1 MRGAAPACA
10 DGSALDAEGRV
21 LETCISRGPAR
32 NARRLRTRPGA
43 RWDGSSRHESLRA
56 KNVKNP
62 CTGTKTR
69 VAAFYS
75 HICAIRAIL
84 QPQMSSIAALE
95 KRVKA
100 LEDDEDFAK
109 PSYVPPPPPAA
120 SSAGASSSEVDA
132 LRKENAKLQDLL
144 AKERYR
150 IKHLIR
156 AIEAKS

>member
-1 MRGAAPACA
+1 MYIAPA
-10 DGSALDAEGRV
+10 R
-21 LETCISRGPAR
+21 
-32 NARRLRTRPGA
+32 
-43 RWDGSSRHESLRA
+43 
-56 KNVKNP
+56 
-62 CTGTKTR
+62 KTR
-69 VAAFYS
+69 AQQQKQLVPGITAAS
-75 HICAIRAIL
+75 LPHRCQIGASRSIL
-84 QPQMSSIAALE
+84 SRIGQMSSIAALE

-109 PSYVPPPPPAA
+109 PSYVPPPPPAGTA
-120 SSAGASSSEVDA
+120 SGASSSEVDE

>member
-1 MRGAAPACA
+1 MN
-10 DGSALDAEGRV
+10 
-21 LETCISRGPAR
+21 I
-32 NARRLRTRPGA
+32 
-43 RWDGSSRHESLRA
+43 LRA
-56 KNVKNP
+56 KSVKNP
-62 CTGTKTR
+62 CTCIISCLP
-69 VAAFYS
+69 S
-75 HICAIRAIL
+75 HSRPHRCQIGASRSIL
-84 QPQMSSIAALE
+84 SRIGQMSSIAALE

>member
-1 MRGAAPACA
+1 M
-10 DGSALDAEGRV
+10 GRARAGMYILRPKKPV
-21 LETCISRGPAR
+21 HKIAKNSR
-32 NARRLRTRPGA
+32 
-43 RWDGSSRHESLRA
+43 SLRH
-56 KNVKNP
+56 
-62 CTGTKTR
+62 
-69 VAAFYS
+69 YS
-75 HICAIRAIL
+75 RIGATSVPLIG
-84 QPQMSSIAALE
+84 QMSSLAALE

-109 PSYVPPPPPAA
+109 PSYVPPPPAA
-120 SSAGASSSEVDA
+120 SSASSAEVDE

>member
-1 MRGAAPACA
+1 MYIAPA
-10 DGSALDAEGRV
+10 R
-21 LETCISRGPAR
+21 
-32 NARRLRTRPGA
+32 
-43 RWDGSSRHESLRA
+43 
-56 KNVKNP
+56 
-62 CTGTKTR
+62 KTR
-69 VAAFYS
+69 AQQQKQLVPGITAAS
-75 HICAIRAIL
+75 LPHRCQIGASRSIL
-84 QPQMSSIAALE
+84 SRIGQMSSIAALE

-120 SSAGASSSEVDA
+120 SSASSSEVDA

>member
-1 MRGAAPACA
+1 
-10 DGSALDAEGRV
+10 
-21 LETCISRGPAR
+21 
-32 NARRLRTRPGA
+32 
-43 RWDGSSRHESLRA
+43 
-56 KNVKNP
+56 
-62 CTGTKTR
+62 
-69 VAAFYS
+69 
-75 HICAIRAIL
+75 
-84 QPQMSSIAALE
+84 MSSIAALE

-120 SSAGASSSEVDA
+120 SSASSASSSEVDA

>member
-1 MRGAAPACA
+1 MGRAGTYPFARST
-10 DGSALDAEGRV
+10 GKTRDAKKV
-21 LETCISRGPAR
+21 
-32 NARRLRTRPGA
+32 
-43 RWDGSSRHESLRA
+43 LRA
-56 KNVKNP
+56 QASY
-62 CTGTKTR
+62 T
-69 VAAFYS
+69 AASVPVVPFCS
-75 HICAIRAIL
+75 RIG
-84 QPQMSSIAALE
+84 QMSSIAALE

-120 SSAGASSSEVDA
+120 SSASSAEVDA

-156 AIEAKS
+156 AIEAK

>member
-1 MRGAAPACA
+1 M
-10 DGSALDAEGRV
+10 ALA
-21 LETCISRGPAR
+21 
-32 NARRLRTRPGA
+32 RTRPGA
-43 RWDGSSRHESLRA
+43 HWDGSSRHIYLRA
-56 KNVKNP
+56 IKLKKPVHLQNQP
-62 CTGTKTR
+62 ASRLPT
-69 VAAFYS
+69 S
-75 HICAIRAIL
+75 HSRPHRCQIGASRSIL
-84 QPQMSSIAALE
+84 SRIGQMSSIAALE
-95 KRVKA
+95 KCVKA

-120 SSAGASSSEVDA
+120 SSASSAEVDA

>member
-1 MRGAAPACA
+1 MLASLAQAAPA
-10 DGSALDAEGRV
+10 RNWR
-21 LETCISRGPAR
+21 SR
-32 NARRLRTRPGA
+32 RTRPGA
-43 RWDGSSRHESLRA
+43 RWDTCQGRHVYRVQLE
-56 KNVKNP
+56 
-62 CTGTKTR
+62 KTR
-69 VAAFYS
+69 AREGKTQLVPGIRIAAASVPIAPFLS
-75 HICAIRAIL
+75 RSS
-84 QPQMSSIAALE
+84 QMSSIAALE

-109 PSYVPPPPPAA
+109 PSYVPPPPAA
-120 SSAGASSSEVDA
+120 SSASSAEVDE

>member
-1 MRGAAPACA
+1 MYIASSSKKPVHSSKKLSLSQALQRIAASVPIAPF
-10 DGSALDAEGRV
+10 L
-21 LETCISRGPAR
+21 SR
-32 NARRLRTRPGA
+32 
-43 RWDGSSRHESLRA
+43 SS
-56 KNVKNP
+56 
-62 CTGTKTR
+62 
-69 VAAFYS
+69 
-75 HICAIRAIL
+75 
-84 QPQMSSIAALE
+84 QMSSIAALE

>member
-1 MRGAAPACA
+1 MAFEAGRGGSGLEPKTGRTSA
-10 DGSALDAEGRV
+10 DPGGFRRTPPPDPP
-21 LETCISRGPAR
+21 GPR
-32 NARRLRTRPGA
+32 TDPGRTRHRTIRTRRTGGA
-43 RWDGSSRHESLRA
+43 HLKGLVLSILHTAASVPVVPFCSRI
-56 KNVKNP
+56 
-62 CTGTKTR
+62 G
-69 VAAFYS
+69 
-75 HICAIRAIL
+75 
-84 QPQMSSIAALE
+84 QMSSIAALE

>member
-1 MRGAAPACA
+1 MN
-10 DGSALDAEGRV
+10 
-21 LETCISRGPAR
+21 I
-32 NARRLRTRPGA
+32 
-43 RWDGSSRHESLRA
+43 LRA
-56 KNVKNP
+56 KSVKNP
-62 CTGTKTR
+62 CTCIISLP
-69 VAAFYS
+69 S
-75 HICAIRAIL
+75 HSRQHRCQIGASRSIL
-84 QPQMSSIAALE
+84 SRIGQMSSIAALE

-120 SSAGASSSEVDA
+120 SSASSAEVDE

>member
-1 MRGAAPACA
+1 MHSQKTLLQAYGRIGA
-10 DGSALDAEGRV
+10 L
-21 LETCISRGPAR
+21 
-32 NARRLRTRPGA
+32 
-43 RWDGSSRHESLRA
+43 SLQRF
-56 KNVKNP
+56 
-62 CTGTKTR
+62 G
-69 VAAFYS
+69 
-75 HICAIRAIL
+75 
-84 QPQMSSIAALE
+84 QMSSIAALE

-120 SSAGASSSEVDA
+120 SSASSASSSEVDA

>member
-1 MRGAAPACA
+1 MSGGPFGQPSGSGSLMKA
-10 DGSALDAEGRV
+10 DFEALV
-21 LETCISRGPAR
+21 LGPAR
-32 NARRLRTRPGA
+32 K
-43 RWDGSSRHESLRA
+43 SLRVPGRA
-56 KNVKNP
+56 LGWVEP
-62 CTGTKTR
+62 GCIPSRTHTLAGKTR
-69 VAAFYS
+69 ALRS
-75 HICAIRAIL
+75 SSL
-84 QPQMSSIAALE
+84 PQPHWCEMSSIAALE

-100 LEDDEDFAK
+100 LEDDEDFSK

-120 SSAGASSSEVDA
+120 SSAGASSAEVDA

>member
-1 MRGAAPACA
+1 MYT
-10 DGSALDAEGRV
+10 SARSGE
-21 LETCISRGPAR
+21 
-32 NARRLRTRPGA
+32 
-43 RWDGSSRHESLRA
+43 
-56 KNVKNP
+56 
-62 CTGTKTR
+62 KTR
-69 VAAFYS
+69 ALPT
-75 HICAIRAIL
+75 RAL
-84 QPQMSSIAALE
+84 PQPHWCEMSSIAALE

-109 PSYVPPPPPAA
+109 PSYVPPPPAA
-120 SSAGASSSEVDA
+120 SSASSAEVDA

>member
-1 MRGAAPACA
+1 MLEWRRHHTAASVPFVPSI
-10 DGSALDAEGRV
+10 G
-21 LETCISRGPAR
+21 
-32 NARRLRTRPGA
+32 
-43 RWDGSSRHESLRA
+43 
-56 KNVKNP
+56 
-62 CTGTKTR
+62 
-69 VAAFYS
+69 
-75 HICAIRAIL
+75 
-84 QPQMSSIAALE
+84 QMSSIAALE

-109 PSYVPPPPPAA
+109 PSYVPPPPPAGTA
-120 SSAGASSSEVDA
+120 SGASSSEVDE

>member
-1 MRGAAPACA
+1 M
-10 DGSALDAEGRV
+10 GRARAGMYLLRPKKPV
-21 LETCISRGPAR
+21 HKIAKISRSPR
-32 NARRLRTRPGA
+32 HYSRIGA
-43 RWDGSSRHESLRA
+43 TSVPLIG
-56 KNVKNP
+56 
-62 CTGTKTR
+62 
-69 VAAFYS
+69 
-75 HICAIRAIL
+75 
-84 QPQMSSIAALE
+84 QMSSLAALE

-109 PSYVPPPPPAA
+109 PSYVPPPPAA
-120 SSAGASSSEVDA
+120 SSASSAEVDE

>member
-1 MRGAAPACA
+1 M
-10 DGSALDAEGRV
+10 
-21 LETCISRGPAR
+21 
-32 NARRLRTRPGA
+32 
-43 RWDGSSRHESLRA
+43 
-56 KNVKNP
+56 
-62 CTGTKTR
+62 
-69 VAAFYS
+69 AAFYS

-120 SSAGASSSEVDA
+120 SSAGASGSEVDA

>member
-1 MRGAAPACA
+1 
-10 DGSALDAEGRV
+10 
-21 LETCISRGPAR
+21 
-32 NARRLRTRPGA
+32 
-43 RWDGSSRHESLRA
+43 
-56 KNVKNP
+56 
-62 CTGTKTR
+62 
-69 VAAFYS
+69 
-75 HICAIRAIL
+75 
-84 QPQMSSIAALE
+84 MSSLAALE

-109 PSYVPPPPPAA
+109 PSYVPPPPAA
-120 SSAGASSSEVDA
+120 SASSSEVDA